1 MWEGYPKS
9 TRNEEDSTILYGT
22 CRILGAWHVHM
33 ALKKVANNVLYIYES
48 VSLFVQV
55 FFFYFL
61 DYTLSEIYNIF
72 FSLLDLF
79 T

>member
-22 CRILGAWHVHM
+22 CRILGAWHVYM
-33 ALKKVANNVLYIYES
+33 ALKKVANDVLYIYES

-55 FFFYFL
+55 FFL
-61 DYTLSEIYNIF
+61 
-72 FSLLDLF
+72 
-79 T
+79 